1 MEKLISLDEFEI
13 DDRVKRYKNNFDTM
27 EPKVFLQEKSDELV
41 YIVQVPSGEYS
52 IECYSEKI
60 GLFNSFQIETNSQQ
74 SVCLHIFDYMGVVFI
89 RVKNTDDDSIH
100 CYFLNK

>member
-13 DDRVKRYKNNFDTM
+13 DERVKKYKNNFKDS
-27 EPKVFLQEKSDELV
+27 EPKVVLQENTNETV
-41 YIVQVPSGEYS
+41 YLIQVPSGEYS

-60 GLFNSFQIETNSQQ
+60 GLFNSLQIETNTQQ
-74 SVCLHIFDYMGVVFI
+74 SICVHLFDYMGVVFI

-100 CYFLNK
+100 CFFLNK